1 MKLAVIKKCVQWFC
15 LMLLTLSVWFIFE
28 SPTQVLAERIEVHST
43 KVPIRG
49 KVQWWQIDN
58 GYFRAQSVLNEVE
71 VPMIGDRDN
80 PRPSSYE
87 INVMFNLKN
96 YPMPTTFTDRK
107 TGKSYPVS
115 EVKDVEAL
123 NPEWDENFNGETYRG
138 QSKKIVNK
146 TYLEVVVTS
155 GGILK
160 TEKVERYGFSPP
172 PESYPKFNVEY
183 LVPMYVEWKGYIDT
197 GGGDPNPGN
206 PDPGGGESCPKP
218 GEVPKRYEH
227 ELDLIVSRLD
237 ARTVDLNTNT
247 KTDVYVERA
256 DFSSS
261 REQAKQEFND
271 YISDT
276 KSKKAD
282 CEALIQGW
290 EAEKAAAEAA
300 KASAEA
306 AKASCQS
313 RPVGKDEPA
322 PDCSGYDSTISSAEA
337 TIAEKDVQISDGK
350 AMLPIYDEKIKK
362 AEDELT
368 YIKSNES
375 KYQTVQPTVDLKYE
389 GNAVGVITVS
399 LSEGQ
404 QQRYSFPA
412 WKVTQQGKDIM
423 AQINSSGPYEEF
435 EYTDLKGRQAKSL
448 GYNAKLGHV
457 LYSNTASNNWKDTTQ
472 YVATYQ
478 GAACPVFESGQYF
491 KTQTVQDI
499 VRTINQ
505 NGNKRNIYETL
516 TTNFTKLPR
525 KDMRAGYGF
534 DYTITSV
541 YRNNDTEPE
550 PAESTGTKVV
560 ESYFPTLVDYQPYKR
575 GGAKVS
581 FDLNGNPKLADEGYL
596 VGMDTKDGSVP
607 RNETRNWILPPVA
620 VEEFSGHIFTMN
632 NNDHL
637 YHLERNLH
645 ENLLTTDE
653 DGKKLTKWYT
663 NFTDEDGEYRYRV
676 RTFDAGVNHL
686 HTCHNGKVTIT
697 GTTTGDANSNDDY
710 VKRAI
715 APEMPF
721 PSVETNGIGWNWQG
735 QTNYLTDLTDWYHNS
750 NVKKPNE
757 IKLNDNQKTYYLTPK
772 IMQEINAYTK
782 ENPQIIMGQFVTDK
796 FNIPVKK

>member
-1 MKLAVIKKCVQWFC
+1 MKILHKRMVHWF
-15 LMLLTLSVWFIFE
+15 LLLVLTLSVWLLIDDPLKV
-28 SPTQVLAERIEVHST
+28 SAERIEVTSDR
-43 KVPIRG
+43 VPITG

-58 GYFRAQSVLNEVE
+58 GYFRAQSILNEVE
-71 VPMIGDRDN
+71 VPMIGERDN
-80 PRPSSYE
+80 PRPSSNE
-87 INVMFNLKN
+87 INVMFDLTK
-96 YPMPTTFTDRK
+96 YPMPTTFEDKK
-107 TGKSYPVS
+107 TGKSYKAS
-115 EVKDVEAL
+115 EVIDIEAL
-123 NPEWDENFNGETYRG
+123 NPEWNENFNGRTYRG
-138 QSKKIVNK
+138 QSKRIVYK
-146 TYLEVVVTS
+146 TNLEVVITS
-155 GGILK
+155 GGIL
-160 TEKVERYGFSPP
+160 EADKVEQYGSSPP
-172 PESYPKFNVEY
+172 PNPQPKFNVEY
-183 LVPMYVEWKGYIDT
+183 LVPMYVQWKGYIDT
-197 GGGDPNPGN
+197 GNNGGGENGGGDPN
-206 PDPGGGESCPKP
+206 PGGGESCPKP

-290 EAEKAAAEAA
+290 EAEKAAAEAT

-362 AEDELT
+362 AEDELA

-375 KYQTVQPTVDLKYE
+375 KYQTVQPVVDLKYD
-389 GNAVGVITVS
+389 GTAVGVITVS

-404 QQRYSFPA
+404 KQRYSFPG

-435 EYTDLKGRQAKSL
+435 EYTELKGRQAKSL

-499 VRTINQ
+499 VRTVNE

-516 TTNFTKLPR
+516 TTSFTKLPR
-525 KDMRAGYGF
+525 KEMRAGYGF
-534 DYTITSV
+534 DYTITSI

-596 VGMDTKDGSVP
+596 VGMDTKDGSSP

-620 VEEFSGHIFTMN
+620 IEEFSGNIFTMN
-632 NNDHL
+632 NKDHL
-637 YHLERNLH
+637 LHDKRNFS
-645 ENLLTTDE
+645 ETLLTTD
-653 DGKKLTKWYT
+653 KKGRPLTKWYT
-663 NFTDEDGEYRYRV
+663 NFTDPNGSYNFRV

-686 HTCHNGKVTIT
+686 NTCHNGNVIID
-697 GTTTGDANSNDDY
+697 GTTTGDKDGNDDY
-710 VKRAI
+710 VKRAVTT
-715 APEMPF
+715 EDPF
-721 PSVETNGIGWNWQG
+721 PAGVGWNWNG
-735 QTNYLTDLTDWYHNS
+735 KVGNISSLSNWYLSWYR
-750 NVKKPNE
+750 KPSQ
-757 IKLNDNQKTYYLTPK
+757 LSLSQYAATFYLTPK
-772 IMQEINAYTK
+772 TIAEINAYTSK
-782 ENPQIIMGQFVTDK
+782 HSKLIMGESVLDQVNVPT
-796 FNIPVKK
+796 KKE